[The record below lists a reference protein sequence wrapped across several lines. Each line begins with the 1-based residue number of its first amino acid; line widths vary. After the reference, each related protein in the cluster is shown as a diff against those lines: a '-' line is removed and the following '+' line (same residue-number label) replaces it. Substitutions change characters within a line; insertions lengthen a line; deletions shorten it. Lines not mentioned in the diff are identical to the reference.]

1 MRRVV
6 CVGGDVTSVFSW
18 GRHTADTGPFCSC
31 PSPALWCSQKLAI
44 QLGLSRP
51 LPAAVQLELLPT
63 KAAWGEVE
71 KGFQPSE
78 HIVGCPGNQTESN
91 PVVI

>member
-1 MRRVV
+1 M
-6 CVGGDVTSVFSW
+6 GGDVTSALSW
-18 GRHTADTGPFCSC
+18 GHHAADTGPFCSF
-31 PSPALWCSQKLAI
+31 PSPALWCLQKLTV

-63 KAAWGEVE
+63 KAAWGEAE

-78 HIVGCPGNQTESN
+78 HIVGCPGNQTDSN
-91 PVVI
+91 PVLI